1 MAKIVENGQFTSVV
15 VEHNGSQ
22 FRIWRFDRAQREYE
36 IFCNKKGGLSVTF
49 SDIDAVELAEDLE
62 AVHKGDTTAE
72 SLEAKLA
79 AKIDAFLA
87 SIEQ

>member
-36 IFCNKKGGLSVTF
+36 VFCSKKGGLSVTF
-49 SDIDAVELAEDLE
+49 SDIDADELAADLE
-62 AVHKGDTTAE
+62 AVSKGDTTAE
-72 SLEAKLA
+72 ALEAQLG